1 MKRESKME
9 EVKGKME
16 DCHTDS
22 ELLTQ
27 FHKNKPQL
35 RFSGF
40 DDDWEE
46 KKLGEVSDRVTRKNE
61 NLEST
66 LPLTISAQY
75 GLVDQITFFNN
86 QIASTTNLRNYFLVK
101 NGEFA
106 YNKSYSAGYPWG
118 AIKRLDRYEKGVLST
133 LYIVFKPKNI
143 NSDYLLSYY
152 DTDKWYKQVSEI
164 AAEGARNHGLLN
176 IAPNDFFQTTFYAPK
191 SENEQ
196 QKIGT
201 ILSKFDSL
209 IQAKTKKLESLKAA
223 KKSLLQ
229 KCFPKEGEK
238 VPEMRFAGFSGEW
251 EEKTIGEIA
260 EIITG
265 GTPSTSH
272 EDYWFPKEIPW
283 LSSGEVNKKYILFT
297 DDYISKKGF
306 SNSSAHWIKSNSVLI
321 ALAGQG
327 KTRGT
332 VAINMIPLTTNQSI
346 AGIILNNEMDTNFVF
361 QSLERKYEAIR
372 KMSSGDGSRGGLNK
386 QLVSEI
392 TFMCPLTLNEQQKIG
407 QFFAKYDSL
416 ISLQK
421 KEIENLKTIKKS
433 LLQKMFV

>member
-1 MKRESKME
+1 MK
-9 EVKGKME
+9 
-16 DCHTDS
+16 TDYV
-22 ELLTQ
+22 
-27 FHKNKPQL
+27 PQL

-40 DDDWEE
+40 DDEWEE
-46 KKLGEVSDRVTRKNE
+46 KKLGEVSDRITRKNE

-86 QIASTTNLRNYFLVK
+86 QVASTTNLRNYFLVK

-176 IAPNDFFQTTFYAPK
+176 IAPNDFFQTTFAAPM
-191 SENEQ
+191 SEIEQ
-196 QKIGT
+196 QKIGVF
-201 ILSKFDSL
+201 LSHVESL
-209 IQAKTKKLESLKAA
+209 IQAKTKKLESLKAV

-229 KCFPKEGEK
+229 KCFPKAGQK

-251 EEKTIGEIA
+251 EVKKLGEIA

-265 GTPSTSH
+265 TTPSTND
-272 EDYWFPKEIPW
+272 ERNYGGDK
-283 LSSGEVNKKYILFT
+283 LFVSPADMNNRYVEKT
-297 DDYISKKGF
+297 ITTLTEKGF
-306 SNSSAHWIKSNSVLI
+306 LLGRAIRPGSTLFVCIGSTI
-321 ALAGQG
+321 G
-327 KTRGT
+327 KVAQT
-332 VAINMIPLTTNQSI
+332 VGYVTTNQQI
-346 AGIILNNEMDTNFVF
+346 NAVIPKNDLDDDFVF
-361 QSLERKYEAIR
+361 TSLQS
-372 KMSSGDGSRGGLNK
+372 MSDEISTMAAQQAVPIINK
-386 QLVSEI
+386 S
-392 TFMCPLTLNEQQKIG
+392 TFSSSDFSLPPSLAEQQKIG
-407 QFFAKYDSL
+407 QFFSKYDVL
-416 ISLQK
+416 ISAQQ
-421 KEIENLKTIKKS
+421 KEIDKLKDIKKS

>member
-1 MKRESKME
+1 MKK
-9 EVKGKME
+9 
-16 DCHTDS
+16 T
-22 ELLTQ
+22 
-27 FHKNKPQL
+27 KNVPQL

-46 KKLGEVSDRVTRKNE
+46 KKLGNVSDRVTRKNE

-86 QIASTTNLRNYFLVK
+86 QVASTTNLRNYFLVK

-176 IAPNDFFQTTFYAPK
+176 IAPNDFFQTTFTAPM
-191 SENEQ
+191 SEIEQ
-196 QKIGT
+196 QKIGAF
-201 ILSKFDSL
+201 LSHVDSL
-209 IQAKTKKLESLKAA
+209 IQAKTKKLESLKAV

-229 KCFPKEGEK
+229 KCFPKTGQK
-238 VPEMRFAGFSGEW
+238 VPEIRFAGFSGEW

-332 VAINMIPLTTNQSI
+332 VAINLIPITTNQSI
-346 AGIILNNEMDTNFVF
+346 AGIILNNEIDTNFVF

-392 TFMCPLTLNEQQKIG
+392 TFMCPMTLNEQQKIG
-407 QFFAKYDSL
+407 QFFSKYDSL
-416 ISLQK
+416 ISAQQ
-421 KEIENLKTIKKS
+421 KEIDKLKDIKKS

>member
-1 MKRESKME
+1 MKE
-9 EVKGKME
+9 
-16 DCHTDS
+16 T
-22 ELLTQ
+22 
-27 FHKNKPQL
+27 KNVPQL

-40 DDDWEE
+40 NDDWEV

-86 QIASTTNLRNYFLVK
+86 QVASTTNLRNYFLVK

-176 IAPNDFFQTTFYAPK
+176 IAPNDFFQTIFATPM
-191 SENEQ
+191 SEIEQ
-196 QKIGT
+196 QKIGAF
-201 ILSKFDSL
+201 LSHVDSL
-209 IQAKTKKLESLKAA
+209 IQANTKKLESLKAV

-229 KCFPKEGEK
+229 KCFPKAGAK
-238 VPEMRFAGFSGEW
+238 VPKMRFAGFSGEW
-251 EEKTIGEIA
+251 EEKKLGEIA
-260 EIITG
+260 VFSKGHGYSKNDLIPDGDPIILYGRMYTNYETVISNIDTFVHKLDSSVLSKGGEIIV
-265 GTPSTSH
+265 PA
-272 EDYWFPKEIPW
+272 
-283 LSSGEVNKKYILFT
+283 SGETAEDIARASVVEKEGIILGG
-297 DDYISKKGF
+297 DINIISLPK
-306 SNSSAHWIKSNSVLI
+306 SVYDSSFV
-321 ALAGQG
+321 ALSISHGESQKELCQNAQG
-327 KTRGT
+327 KTI
-332 VAINMIPLTTNQSI
+332 VHLHNDDISKISILFPSLT
-346 AGIILNNEMDTNFVF
+346 
-361 QSLERKYEAIR
+361 
-372 KMSSGDGSRGGLNK
+372 
-386 QLVSEI
+386 
-392 TFMCPLTLNEQQKIG
+392 EQQKIG
-407 QFFAKYDSL
+407 HFFSKYDSL
-416 ISLQK
+416 ISAQQ
-421 KEIENLKTIKKS
+421 KEIDKLKDIKKS

>member
-1 MKRESKME
+1 MNE
-9 EVKGKME
+9 EVKGKK
-16 DCHTDS
+16 S
-22 ELLTQ
+22 
-27 FHKNKPQL
+27 PQL

-40 DDDWEE
+40 DDEWEE

-152 DTDKWYKQVSEI
+152 DTDKWYKQASEI

-201 ILSKFDSL
+201 IISKIDSL
-209 IQAKTKKLESLKAA
+209 IQAKTKKLESLKAV

-229 KCFPKEGEK
+229 KCFPKDGEK
-238 VPEMRFAGFSGEW
+238 VPQIRFVGFSGEW
-251 EEKTIGEIA
+251 KEILVSDIA
-260 EIITG
+260 EIIAG
-265 GTPSTSH
+265 GTPSTSFD
-272 EDYWFPKEIPW
+272 DYWTPKEIPW
-283 LSSGEVNKKYILFT
+283 LSSGEVNKKIITYT
-297 DDYISKKGF
+297 DDMISKKGF
-306 SNSSAHWIKSNSVLI
+306 SNCSAKWIKKNSVLI

-327 KTRGT
+327 KTRAT
-332 VAINMIPLTTNQSI
+332 VAINTIPITTNQSI
-346 AGIILNNEMDTNFVF
+346 AGLVLDDTVDTYFVY
-361 QSLERKYEAIR
+361 QSLERKYEEIR
-372 KMSSGDGSRGGLNK
+372 KMSSGDGTRGGLNK
-386 QLVSEI
+386 QIVGEISFFITPTLV
-392 TFMCPLTLNEQQKIG
+392 EQQKIG
-407 QFFAKYDSL
+407 QFFSKYDSL
-416 ISLQK
+416 ISLQQ
-421 KEIENLKTIKKS
+421 KEIDNLKTIKKA

>member
-1 MKRESKME
+1 MNE
-9 EVKGKME
+9 EVKDKK
-16 DCHTDS
+16 C
-22 ELLTQ
+22 
-27 FHKNKPQL
+27 PQL

-40 DDDWEE
+40 DDEWEE
-46 KKLGEVSDRVTRKNE
+46 KKLGNVSDRVTRKNE

-86 QIASTTNLRNYFLVK
+86 QVASTTNLRNYFLVK

-118 AIKRLDRYEKGVLST
+118 AVKRLDRYEKGVLST

-201 ILSKFDSL
+201 ILSKIDSL
-209 IQAKTKKLESLKAA
+209 IQAKTKKLESLKTV

-229 KCFPKEGEK
+229 KCFPKDGEK
-238 VPEMRFAGFSGEW
+238 VPQMRFKGFSEDW
-251 EEKTIGEIA
+251 ENIKFSEFCSFYS
-260 EIITG
+260 G
-265 GTPSTSH
+265 GTPTAGNT
-272 EDYWFPKEIPW
+272 EYYNGDIPFIR
-283 LSSGEVNKKYILFT
+283 SGEIHQDRTELFLSQSGYDSSSAKMVIAGTILYALYGANSGDVSISKIT
-297 DDYISKKGF
+297 GAINQAILAIIPNENYISTFILYYLQGAKDRIVSTYLQG
-306 SNSSAHWIKSNSVLI
+306 
-321 ALAGQG
+321 GQG
-327 KTRGT
+327 NLSAEIVKDIIINTPSKT
-332 VAINMIPLTTNQSI
+332 
-346 AGIILNNEMDTNFVF
+346 
-361 QSLERKYEAIR
+361 
-372 KMSSGDGSRGGLNK
+372 
-386 QLVSEI
+386 
-392 TFMCPLTLNEQQKIG
+392 EQQKIG
-407 QFFAKYDSL
+407 QFFSKYDSL
-416 ISLQK
+416 ISLQQ
-421 KEIENLKTIKKS
+421 KEIDNLKTIKKS

>member
-1 MKRESKME
+1 MKE
-9 EVKGKME
+9 
-16 DCHTDS
+16 T
-22 ELLTQ
+22 
-27 FHKNKPQL
+27 KNVPQL

-40 DDDWEE
+40 DDDWEV

-86 QIASTTNLRNYFLVK
+86 QVASTTNLRNYFLVK

-176 IAPNDFFQTTFYAPK
+176 IAPNDFFQTIFATPM
-191 SENEQ
+191 SEIEQ
-196 QKIGT
+196 QKIGAF
-201 ILSKFDSL
+201 LSHVDSL
-209 IQAKTKKLESLKAA
+209 IQANTKKLESLKAV

-229 KCFPKEGEK
+229 KCFPKAGEK
-238 VPEMRFAGFSGEW
+238 VPEMRFAEFSGDW
-251 EEKTIGEIA
+251 EEKKLGEFCKLFGRIGFRGYTEKDLVKEGEGA
-260 EIITG
+260 ITLS
-265 GTPSTSH
+265 PSNIVDGIMNYSKCT
-272 EDYWFPKEIPW
+272 
-283 LSSGEVNKKYILFT
+283 
-297 DDYISKKGF
+297 YISWYKYEE
-306 SNSSAHWIKSNSVLI
+306 SPEIKINNGDILLVKTGSTF
-321 ALAGQG
+321 G
-327 KTRGT
+327 KTALVTNLPCEATINPQFVVIKNIKIDNIFLSYLLSHDLIQNQINST
-332 VAINMIPLTTNQSI
+332 VVGGAIPTMSQEVIKNFNILIPSAT
-346 AGIILNNEMDTNFVF
+346 
-361 QSLERKYEAIR
+361 K
-372 KMSSGDGSRGGLNK
+372 
-386 QLVSEI
+386 
-392 TFMCPLTLNEQQKIG
+392 EQQKIG
-407 QFFAKYDSL
+407 HFFSKYDSL
-416 ISLQK
+416 ISAQQ
-421 KEIENLKTIKKS
+421 KEIDKLKDIKKS

>member
-1 MKRESKME
+1 MKE
-9 EVKGKME
+9 
-16 DCHTDS
+16 T
-22 ELLTQ
+22 
-27 FHKNKPQL
+27 KNVPQL

-40 DDDWEE
+40 NDDWEV

-86 QIASTTNLRNYFLVK
+86 QVASTTNLRNYFLVK

-176 IAPNDFFQTTFYAPK
+176 IAPNDFFQTIFATPM
-191 SENEQ
+191 SEIEQ
-196 QKIGT
+196 QKIGAF
-201 ILSKFDSL
+201 LSHVDSL
-209 IQAKTKKLESLKAA
+209 IQANTKKLESLKAV

-229 KCFPKEGEK
+229 KCFPKAGQK
-238 VPEMRFAGFSGEW
+238 VPEMRFAEFSGDW
-251 EEKTIGEIA
+251 EEKKLGEIA
-260 EIITG
+260 EKFDYGLNAAATDFDGKNKYLRITDIDDENRYFKYDDVSS
-265 GTPSTSH
+265 PDCILSES
-272 EDYWFPKEIPW
+272 ENYLLKENDIVFARTGA
-283 LSSGEVNKKYILFT
+283 SVGKSYIYNKQDGIVYFAGFLIRAHIKQEYDSLFIFQNTLTESYNKYIQLT
-297 DDYISKKGF
+297 SQRSGQPGVNAEEYKEY
-306 SNSSAHWIKSNSVLI
+306 SV
-321 ALAGQG
+321 
-327 KTRGT
+327 
-332 VAINMIPLTTNQSI
+332 
-346 AGIILNNEMDTNFVF
+346 
-361 QSLERKYEAIR
+361 
-372 KMSSGDGSRGGLNK
+372 
-386 QLVSEI
+386 
-392 TFMCPLTLNEQQKIG
+392 MCPSSLDEQQKIG
-407 QFFAKYDSL
+407 QFFSKYDSL
-416 ISLQK
+416 ISAQQ
-421 KEIENLKTIKKS
+421 KEIDKLKDIKKS

>member
-1 MKRESKME
+1 MKE
-9 EVKGKME
+9 
-16 DCHTDS
+16 T
-22 ELLTQ
+22 
-27 FHKNKPQL
+27 KNVPQL

-46 KKLGEVSDRVTRKNE
+46 KKLGNVSDRVTRKNE

-86 QIASTTNLRNYFLVK
+86 QVASTTNLRNYFLVK

-176 IAPNDFFQTTFYAPK
+176 IAPNDFFQTTFAAPM
-191 SENEQ
+191 SEIEQ
-196 QKIGT
+196 QKIGAL
-201 ILSKFDSL
+201 LSHVDSL
-209 IQAKTKKLESLKAA
+209 IQAKTKKLESFKAV

-229 KCFPKEGEK
+229 KCFPKAGEK
-238 VPEMRFAGFSGEW
+238 VPEMRFESNKEWASINFEDCFSFLSNNSFSRDELNY
-251 EEKTIGEIA
+251 EKGYIKSLHYGDVLIKFGEILNVSTASLPYITQINSPKQYSKSILKNGDIVIADAA
-260 EIITG
+260 EDNTVGKCTEIQNCTELLTAGLHTIAVRPKIEFAPTFLG
-265 GTPSTSH
+265 FCINSESFHNQLLPLIQGT
-272 EDYWFPKEIPW
+272 KV
-283 LSSGEVNKKYILFT
+283 SS
-297 DDYISKKGF
+297 ISK
-306 SNSSAHWIKSNSVLI
+306 SAIVD
-321 ALAGQG
+321 
-327 KTRGT
+327 T
-332 VAINMIPLTTNQSI
+332 VIYYPISI
-346 AGIILNNEMDTNFVF
+346 T
-361 QSLERKYEAIR
+361 
-372 KMSSGDGSRGGLNK
+372 
-386 QLVSEI
+386 
-392 TFMCPLTLNEQQKIG
+392 EQQKIG
-407 QFFAKYDSL
+407 QFFSKYDSL
-416 ISLQK
+416 ISAQQ
-421 KEIENLKTIKKS
+421 KEIDKLKDIKKS

>member
-1 MKRESKME
+1 MKE
-9 EVKGKME
+9 
-16 DCHTDS
+16 T
-22 ELLTQ
+22 
-27 FHKNKPQL
+27 KNVPQL

-40 DDDWEE
+40 DDDWEV

-86 QIASTTNLRNYFLVK
+86 QVASTTNLRNYFLVK

-176 IAPNDFFQTTFYAPK
+176 IAPNDFFQTTFAAPM
-191 SENEQ
+191 SEIEQ

-201 ILSKFDSL
+201 FLSHVDSL
-209 IQAKTKKLESLKAA
+209 IQAKTKKLESLKAV

-229 KCFPKEGEK
+229 KCFPKAGEK
-238 VPEMRFAGFSGEW
+238 VPKMRFAGFSGEW
-251 EEKTIGEIA
+251 EEKKLGDVITVNSGKDYKHLDEGNIPVYG
-260 EIITG
+260 TG
-265 GTPSTSH
+265 GYMLSVNAKLSDMDAVGIGRKGTIDNPLYLKAPFWTVDTLFFMTTNNGFNLKFIYNLSQNIDWKSMDESTS
-272 EDYWFPKEIPW
+272 IPS
-283 LSSGEVNKKYILFT
+283 LSKNNIV
-297 DDYISKKGF
+297 DVD
-306 SNSSAHWIKSNSVLI
+306 VLI
-321 ALAGQG
+321 PA
-327 KTRGT
+327 
-332 VAINMIPLTTNQSI
+332 
-346 AGIILNNEMDTNFVF
+346 
-361 QSLERKYEAIR
+361 
-372 KMSSGDGSRGGLNK
+372 
-386 QLVSEI
+386 
-392 TFMCPLTLNEQQKIG
+392 TFEEQQKIG
-407 QFFAKYDSL
+407 QFFSKYDSL
-416 ISLQK
+416 VSAQQ
-421 KEIENLKTIKKS
+421 KEIDKLKDIKKS

>member
-1 MKRESKME
+1 MKE
-9 EVKGKME
+9 
-16 DCHTDS
+16 T
-22 ELLTQ
+22 
-27 FHKNKPQL
+27 KNVPQL

-40 DDDWEE
+40 DDDWEV

-66 LPLTISAQY
+66 LSLTISAQY

-86 QIASTTNLRNYFLVK
+86 QVASTTNLRNYFLVK

-176 IAPNDFFQTTFYAPK
+176 IAPNDFFQTTFAAPM
-191 SENEQ
+191 SEIEQ

-201 ILSKFDSL
+201 FLSHVDSL
-209 IQAKTKKLESLKAA
+209 IQAKTKKLESLKAV

-229 KCFPKEGEK
+229 KCFPKAGEK
-238 VPEMRFAGFSGEW
+238 VPKMRFAGFSGEW
-251 EEKTIGEIA
+251 EEKKLGEFCKLFGRIGFRGYTEKDLVKEGEGA
-260 EIITG
+260 ITLS
-265 GTPSTSH
+265 PSNIVDGIMNYSKCT
-272 EDYWFPKEIPW
+272 
-283 LSSGEVNKKYILFT
+283 
-297 DDYISKKGF
+297 YISWYKYEE
-306 SNSSAHWIKSNSVLI
+306 SPEIKINNGDILLVKTGSTF
-321 ALAGQG
+321 G
-327 KTRGT
+327 KTALVTNLPCEATINPQFVVIKNIKIDNIFLSYLLSHDLIQNQINST
-332 VAINMIPLTTNQSI
+332 VVGGAIPTMSQEVIKNFNILIPSAT
-346 AGIILNNEMDTNFVF
+346 
-361 QSLERKYEAIR
+361 K
-372 KMSSGDGSRGGLNK
+372 
-386 QLVSEI
+386 
-392 TFMCPLTLNEQQKIG
+392 EQQKIG
-407 QFFAKYDSL
+407 HFFSKYDSL
-416 ISLQK
+416 ISAQQ
-421 KEIENLKTIKKS
+421 KEIDKLKDIKKS

>member
-1 MKRESKME
+1 MKQ
-9 EVKGKME
+9 
-16 DCHTDS
+16 T
-22 ELLTQ
+22 
-27 FHKNKPQL
+27 KNVPQL

-46 KKLGEVSDRVTRKNE
+46 KKLGNVSDRVTRKNE

-176 IAPNDFFQTTFYAPK
+176 IAPNDFFQTTFVAPM
-191 SENEQ
+191 SEIEQ
-196 QKIGT
+196 QKIGAF
-201 ILSKFDSL
+201 LSHVDSL
-209 IQAKTKKLESLKAA
+209 IQAKTKKLESLKAV

-229 KCFPKEGEK
+229 KSFPKVGQK
-238 VPEMRFAGFSGEW
+238 VPEIRFAGFSGDW
-251 EEKTIGEIA
+251 EENTIGEIA

-265 GTPSTSH
+265 GTPSTLH

-283 LSSGEVNKKYILFT
+283 LSSGEVNKKYVTFT
-297 DDYISKKGF
+297 DDFISKKGF
-306 SNSSAHWIKSNSVLI
+306 NNSSAHWIKENSVLI

-346 AGIILNNEMDTNFVF
+346 AGIILNNQMDTNFVF
-361 QSLERKYEAIR
+361 QSLERKYDVIR
-372 KMSSGDGSRGGLNK
+372 KMSSGDESRGGLNK

-392 TFMCPLTLNEQQKIG
+392 TFMCPPKFEEQQKIG
-407 QFFAKYDSL
+407 QFFSKYDSL
-416 ISLQK
+416 ISVQQ
-421 KEIENLKTIKKS
+421 KEIDKLKDIKKS

>member
-1 MKRESKME
+1 ME
-9 EVKGKME
+9 
-16 DCHTDS
+16 
-22 ELLTQ
+22 
-27 FHKNKPQL
+27 NKKVPQL
-35 RFSGF
+35 RFNAF
-40 DDDWEE
+40 EDDWEE

-86 QIASTTNLRNYFLVK
+86 QVASTTNLRNYFLVK

-118 AIKRLDRYEKGVLST
+118 AIKRFDRYEKGVLST

-201 ILSKFDSL
+201 MLSKIDSL
-209 IQAKTKKLESLKAA
+209 IQAKTKKLESLKSV

-229 KCFPKEGEK
+229 KCFPKDGEK
-238 VPEMRFAGFSGEW
+238 IPQMRF
-251 EEKTIGEIA
+251 
-260 EIITG
+260 
-265 GTPSTSH
+265 
-272 EDYWFPKEIPW
+272 
-283 LSSGEVNKKYILFT
+283 
-297 DDYISKKGF
+297 KGF
-306 SNSSAHWIKSNSVLI
+306 SEDWEESSATKLFETVSDKGHPELPVLSASQELGMIYRDNFKSDIQYNTQNTFGYKRVCPKQFVIHLRSFQGGFAHSKIEGITSPAYTVLKLCDEKKHDDIFWKYVLTSESFIKNLETI
-321 ALAGQG
+321 IYGIRDG
-327 KTRGT
+327 K
-332 VAINMIPLTTNQSI
+332 SI
-346 AGIILNNEMDTNFVF
+346 SFDDFSTLVF
-361 QSLERKYEAIR
+361 IYP
-372 KMSSGDGSRGGLNK
+372 SSK
-386 QLVSEI
+386 
-392 TFMCPLTLNEQQKIG
+392 NEQQKIG
-407 QFFAKYDSL
+407 QFFSKYDSL
-416 ISLQK
+416 ISAQQ
-421 KEIENLKTIKKS
+421 KEIDNLKTIKKS